1 MGEKELKKKGRGEF
15 SKGETPNA
23 AASINRGGEGCDS
36 SVSYRIPHHK
46 HIQRRW
52 TFTFE
57 ERKRKKAVGEKA
69 LKKKGRGEFTK
80 RERKTRE

>member
-1 MGEKELKKKGRGEF
+1 MQAKIQTELF
-15 SKGETPNA
+15 S
-23 AASINRGGEGCDS
+23 
-36 SVSYRIPHHK
+36 
-46 HIQRRW
+46 QFL